1 VLYRGTGP
9 DTVLYGTIMALYEEY
24 LPEDAGLTIIE
35 MLIDHGLSVA
45 ASLSSNKC
53 IKLTTV
59 EDVELFQAMLKY
71 EKYDWLR

>member
-1 VLYRGTGP
+1 
-9 DTVLYGTIMALYEEY
+9 
-24 LPEDAGLTIIE
+24 
-35 MLIDHGLSVA
+35 VA